1 MKNNIKTLMYIS
13 NEDFYLMVYTTLIF
27 LNKLIGKKSKSK
39 TFKDHRKLFYIIK
52 LLSDYRLIDLLI
64 RYKDKKINNP
74 SDKEFLFDSFTKSE
88 LHKREVNKILKVME
102 KKGYINLE
110 KTSNT
115 EVYNISLNEENLP
128 TKLIEDDLFED
139 IDKNSNSLKTNIRSL
154 NIITL
159 NTFID
164 KVYRDHGVNIWDL

>member
-1 MKNNIKTLMYIS
+1 MKNNIKRLMYIS
-13 NEDFYLMVYTTLIF
+13 NEDFYLMTYTTLIF

-64 RYKDKKINNP
+64 RYKDKKIKNP
-74 SDKEFLFDSFTKSE
+74 SDREFLFDSFTRSE

-102 KKGYINLE
+102 KKGFINLE
-110 KTSNT
+110 KTNNF
-115 EVYNISLNEENLP
+115 EVYNITLNEDNLP
-128 TKLIEDDLFED
+128 KKLIENDLFND
-139 IDKNSNSLKTNIRSL
+139 MYKNSNSLKTNIRGL

-164 KVYRDHGVNIWDL
+164 KVYRENGVNIWVL

>member
-1 MKNNIKTLMYIS
+1 M
-13 NEDFYLMVYTTLIF
+13 
-27 LNKLIGKKSKSK
+27 
-39 TFKDHRKLFYIIK
+39 
-52 LLSDYRLIDLLI
+52 IDLLI

-115 EVYNISLNEENLP
+115 EVYNISLNEDNLP

>member
-1 MKNNIKTLMYIS
+1 MKNNIKRLMYIS
-13 NEDFYLMVYTTLIF
+13 NEDFYLMTYTTLIF

-64 RYKDKKINNP
+64 RYKDKKIKNL
-74 SDKEFLFDSFTKSE
+74 SDREFLFDSFTRSE

-102 KKGYINLE
+102 KKGFINLE
-110 KTSNT
+110 KTNNF
-115 EVYNISLNEENLP
+115 EVYNITLNEDNLP
-128 TKLIEDDLFED
+128 KKLIENDLFND
-139 IDKNSNSLKTNIRSL
+139 MYKNSNSLKINIRSL

-164 KVYRDHGVNIWDL
+164 KVYRENGVNIWVL